1 MEAPAQPHAIGL
13 ASVTHPVSVTSTS
26 ASTSS
31 SRASNLVGEIRE
43 VGVEEEDED
52 GFVEPLTISQ
62 MDFCLFNESDEES
75 IF

>member
-1 MEAPAQPHAIGL
+1 
-13 ASVTHPVSVTSTS
+13 
-26 ASTSS
+26 
-31 SRASNLVGEIRE
+31 VGEIRE